1 MKRTICLLLALTL
14 LCGLTAC
21 AKTAPLTRLFGLTV
35 CTKTAPEESQIVLQ
49 PQQTANTAPE
59 APVQTDAPE
68 AQAEPEAPA
77 QEETAFPMPTGSMF
91 GLTGRQAVLFDAA
104 VAQKYPREDTTI
116 VIPSLRVYGSF
127 EENGKTV
134 VICDLHYDFYWDYTQ
149 ENWAWNAGGMTSYAR
164 AELETQNGAE
174 VCTGFE
180 ILPDGEGTSYWIHD
194 NCGALAMRNEN
205 GAWVLPEAKGDWFPA
220 GENLLRTYLEAREQ
234 SEPKR

>member
-1 MKRTICLLLALTL
+1 MKRTICLLLVLVL
-14 LCGLTAC
+14 MLGLTAC

-35 CTKTAPEESQIVLQ
+35 CTKTAPEEPQTVLQ
-49 PQQTANTAPE
+49 PQQTAEVPS
-59 APVQTDAPE
+59 QIDAPE
-68 AQAEPEAPA
+68 EQAEPQVPA

-91 GLTGRQAVLFDAA
+91 GLTGRDAVLFDAA

-116 VIPSLRVYGSF
+116 VIPSLREYGAF

-149 ENWAWNAGGMTSYAR
+149 ENWEWNAGGMTSFAR

-180 ILPDGEGTSYWIHD
+180 ILPDGEGTSYWIQD
-194 NCGALAMRNEN
+194 NCGPLAARNADGN
-205 GAWVLPEAKGDWFPA
+205 WVLPEAAGEWFPA
-220 GENLLRTYLEAREQ
+220 GENLLGAYLDALECMT
-234 SEPKR
+234 KRPA

>member
-1 MKRTICLLLALTL
+1 
-14 LCGLTAC
+14 
-21 AKTAPLTRLFGLTV
+21 
-35 CTKTAPEESQIVLQ
+35 
-49 PQQTANTAPE
+49 
-59 APVQTDAPE
+59 
-68 AQAEPEAPA
+68 
-77 QEETAFPMPTGSMF
+77 MF
-91 GLTGRQAVLFDAA
+91 GLTGRDAVLFDAA

-149 ENWAWNAGGMTSYAR
+149 ENWAWNTGGMTSFAR

-180 ILPDGEGTSYWIHD
+180 ILPDGEGTSYWIREK
-194 NCGALAMRNEN
+194 CGALAMRNEN

-220 GENLLRTYLEAREQ
+220 GENLLQTYLDALARPGRNRALECMT
-234 SEPKR
+234 KRPA

>member
-21 AKTAPLTRLFGLTV
+21 AKTAPLPRLFGLTI

-49 PQQTANTAPE
+49 PQQTAE
-59 APVQTDAPE
+59 APLQTDAPE
-68 AQAEPEAPA
+68 EQIAPEAPA
-77 QEETAFPMPTGSMF
+77 QEKNAFPMPTASMF
-91 GLTGRQAVLFDAA
+91 GLTGRDAVLFDAA
-104 VAQKYPREDTTI
+104 AAQKYPREDTTL
-116 VIPSLRVYGSF
+116 VIPSLREYGSF

-149 ENWAWNAGGMTSYAR
+149 ENWAWNAGGMTSFAR
-164 AELETQNGAE
+164 VELEMQNGAE
-174 VCTGFE
+174 VCTGFK

-194 NCGALAMRNEN
+194 NCGPLAAQNADGN
-205 GAWVLPEAKGDWFPA
+205 WVLPEAAGEWFPA
-220 GENLLRTYLEAREQ
+220 GENLLRTYLEALEQ